1 MKKINLPKIDVSPAK
16 ALGIL
21 VTGLTVAATLLSTKV
36 ESDNRQAMK
45 DELKKEILNEL
56 TSPKN

>member
-1 MKKINLPKIDVSPAK
+1 MKKFNLPKIDVSPAK
-16 ALGIL
+16 ALGLL

-36 ESDNRQAMK
+36 EADNRQAMK

-56 TSPKN
+56 SST